1 MSEEEKNEEE
11 ELEEGIQNAEEVE
24 DEGLSRNEKDL
35 NVILE
40 ALERDLFERRKAVAR
55 LRNLFAMF
63 SDEEGQ
69 LIITKLGEA
78 NKAENRMN
86 RPLQLKMASLLKMY
100 EDFPTKEE
108 RIAEVERIKNEAKL
122 EAAQKEK
129 TEELRKEKIRKEEE
143 ARKLRKQNELEENLE
158 LAKYTLVSRE
168 AKSRLPAFQ
177 MVRNLYLVLGTL
189 YIVAGIITIFIVPS
203 TLGFGVLALLA
214 GISILFFFQAEIIR
228 YFSDSHDANYM
239 NLKVRIETL
248 KVLEKI
254 SENLKK

>member
-11 ELEEGIQNAEEVE
+11 ELEEGIQDAEELE
-24 DEGLSRNEKDL
+24 DEGLGRNEKNL

-40 ALERDLFERRKAVAR
+40 ALESDMFERKKAVAR

-69 LIITKLGEA
+69 LIITKLEEA
-78 NKAENRMN
+78 NHAEKRKS
-86 RPLQLKMASLLKMY
+86 RPLQLKMASLLKQY
-100 EDFPTKEE
+100 EDFPTKKE
-108 RIAEVERIKNEAKL
+108 RIAEVERIKNEAEL
-122 EAAQKEK
+122 EVAQKEK
-129 TEELRKEKIRKEEE
+129 TEKLRKENIRKEKE

-177 MVRNLYLVLGTL
+177 IVRNLYLVLGTL
-189 YIVAGIITIFIVPS
+189 YLVAGIITIFIIPS
-203 TLGFGVLALLA
+203 TLGFGVLALLS

-254 SENLKK
+254 RENLKK